1 LTFLLIFFDELK
13 RRVSAG
19 GKLGPCMERWQQI
32 ESLFQEA
39 LERDPAE
46 RNAWLR
52 EACQG
57 DSD

>member
-1 LTFLLIFFDELK
+1 
-13 RRVSAG
+13 
-19 GKLGPCMERWQQI
+19 MERWQQI

-57 DSD
+57 DASEREHSTCCLEPWWEKAVCG